1 MPKPLFPSQLIFHP
15 SPVASLHLCPS
26 EGLNDREHQIEYVQ
40 HKDCASAY
48 VNGCS
53 IVQQMRCD
61 LFGEEQRNGRDI
73 GRRPVPLHNAHRVRD
88 REVREQHRAQQ
99 QGGRP
104 VRIRQDAGRSQGG
117 SSIRDRNRM
126 GGVCH
131 GEGLRDGQ
139 RCSRVQEMVARQRG
153 EV

>member
-26 EGLNDREHQIEYVQ
+26 EGLNDREHQIEYMQ

-53 IVQQMRCD
+53 VVQQMRCD
-61 LFGEEQRNGRDI
+61 LLGEEQRNGGDI
-73 GRRPVPLHNAHRVRD
+73 RRRPVPLHQAHHVRD

-104 VRIRQDAGRSQGG
+104 VRIRQDTRRSQGG

-131 GEGLRDGQ
+131 GGGLRDGQ
-139 RCSRVQEMVARQRG
+139 RCSRVQEMVAR
-153 EV
+153 